1 MVGKLVVGSMP
12 IGNPDDITI
21 RMLNAIHDC
30 DIIYSD
36 YLPDNIYN
44 LLKIYDIKK
53 EVVVLN
59 STNTMHADMDQV
71 DEVVSLISRGKNV
84 LLVAGEGQIGVAD
97 PGTQFIQACIA
108 KSLPY
113 TVLPGPSAFITAF
126 VASGIVNGD
135 FFISCNMSNPEQ
147 VLEKFRL
154 SNTPVVVLVWQDKL
168 QTILEYARDCFPI
181 NKQITLACDMT
192 MESEMFLTG
201 TAKQLLSNPK
211 FKLINKSTKIA
222 LVLHD
227 N

>member
-59 STNTMHADMDQV
+59 STNTMHADMSQV
-71 DEVVSLISRGKNV
+71 DDVVSLIYRGKKV
-84 LLVAGEGQIGVAD
+84 LLVAGEGQVGVAD
-97 PGTQFIQACIA
+97 PGTQFIQACIN

-168 QTILEYARDCFPI
+168 NSILEYARDCFPI

-201 TAKQLLSNPK
+201 TAKELLSNPK
-211 FKLINKSTKIA
+211 FKLISKSTKIA

>member
-1 MVGKLVVGSMP
+1 MTGKLIVGSMP
-12 IGNPDDITI
+12 IGNIDDITI

-36 YLPDNIYN
+36 YLPDNIHK
-44 LLKIYDIKK
+44 LLDAYDVTK

-59 STNTMHADMDQV
+59 STNTMYADVSQV
-71 DEVVSLISRGKNV
+71 QDVVSLVSRGKKV

-97 PGTQFIQACIA
+97 PGTQFIQACIE

-135 FFISCNMSNPEQ
+135 FFISCNMENPEQ
-147 VLEKFRL
+147 VLEKFRM
-154 SNTPVVVLVWQDKL
+154 SGTPVVVLVWQDKL
-168 QTILEYARDCFPI
+168 TSILEYVRDCFSI
-181 NKQITLACDMT
+181 NKTITLACDMT
-192 MESEMFLTG
+192 MDSEMFLTG
-201 TAKQLLSNPK
+201 TAKELLTNPK
-211 FKLINKSTKIA
+211 FKLINQSTKIA
-222 LVLHD
+222 LVMHD

>member
-1 MVGKLVVGSMP
+1 MIGKLIVGSMP
-12 IGNPDDITI
+12 IGNTDDITI

-30 DIIYSD
+30 DVIYSD
-36 YLPDNIYN
+36 YLPDNINN
-44 LLKIYDIKK
+44 LLKSYQIEK

-59 STNTMHADMDQV
+59 STNTMYADVSQV
-71 DEVVSLISRGKNV
+71 QDVVSLISRGKKV
-84 LLVAGEGQIGVAD
+84 LLVAGEGQVGVAD
-97 PGTQFIQACIA
+97 PGTQFVQACIE

-147 VLEKFRL
+147 VLEKFRM
-154 SNTPVVVLVWQDKL
+154 SGTPVVVLVWQDKL
-168 QTILEYARDCFPI
+168 TSILEYVRDCFSI
-181 NKQITLACDMT
+181 NKKITLACDMT

-201 TAKQLLSNPK
+201 TAKELLANPK
-211 FKLINKSTKIA
+211 FKLINQSTKIA
-222 LVLHD
+222 LVMHD

>member
-1 MVGKLVVGSMP
+1 MTGKLIVGSMP
-12 IGNPDDITI
+12 IGNIDDITI

-36 YLPDNIYN
+36 YLPDNIHK
-44 LLKIYDIKK
+44 LLDAYDVTK

-59 STNTMHADMDQV
+59 STNTMYADVSQV
-71 DEVVSLISRGKNV
+71 QDVVSLVSRGKKV

-97 PGTQFIQACIA
+97 PGTQFIQACIE

-147 VLEKFRL
+147 VLEKFRM
-154 SNTPVVVLVWQDKL
+154 SGTPVVVLVWQDKL
-168 QTILEYARDCFPI
+168 TSILEYVKDCFSI
-181 NKQITLACDMT
+181 NKRITLACDMT

-201 TAKQLLSNPK
+201 TAKELLANPK
-211 FKLINKSTKIA
+211 FKLINQSTKIA
-222 LVLHD
+222 LVMHD

>member
-1 MVGKLVVGSMP
+1 MIGKLIVGSMP

-30 DIIYSD
+30 DVIYSD
-36 YLPDNIYN
+36 YLPDNINN
-44 LLKIYDIKK
+44 LLKSYQIEK
-53 EVVVLN
+53 EVIVLN
-59 STNTMHADMDQV
+59 STNTMYADVSQV
-71 DEVVSLISRGKNV
+71 QDVVSLISRGKKV
-84 LLVAGEGQIGVAD
+84 LLVAGEGQVGVAD
-97 PGTQFIQACIA
+97 PGTQFVQACIE

-147 VLEKFRL
+147 VLEKFRI
-154 SNTPVVVLVWQDKL
+154 SGTPVVVLVWQDKI
-168 QTILEYARDCFPI
+168 TSILEYVRDCFSI
-181 NKQITLACDMT
+181 NKKITLACDMT

-201 TAKQLLSNPK
+201 TAKELLANPK
-211 FKLINKSTKIA
+211 FKLINQSTKIA
-222 LVLHD
+222 LVMHD

>member
-1 MVGKLVVGSMP
+1 MTGKLIVGSMP
-12 IGNPDDITI
+12 IGNIDDITI

-36 YLPDNIYN
+36 YLPDNIHK
-44 LLKIYDIKK
+44 LLDAYDVTK

-59 STNTMHADMDQV
+59 STNTMYADVSQV
-71 DEVVSLISRGKNV
+71 QDVVSLVSRGKKV

-97 PGTQFIQACIA
+97 PGTQFIQACIE

-147 VLEKFRL
+147 VLEKFRM
-154 SNTPVVVLVWQDKL
+154 SGTPVVVLVWQDKL
-168 QTILEYARDCFPI
+168 TSMLEYVRDCFSI
-181 NKQITLACDMT
+181 NKRITLACDMT

-201 TAKQLLSNPK
+201 TAKELLANPK
-211 FKLINKSTKIA
+211 FKLINQSTKIA
-222 LVLHD
+222 LVMHD

>member
-1 MVGKLVVGSMP
+1 MTGKLIVGSMP
-12 IGNPDDITI
+12 IGNIDDITI

-36 YLPDNIYN
+36 YLPDNIHK
-44 LLKIYDIKK
+44 LLDAYDVTK

-59 STNTMHADMDQV
+59 STNTMYADVSQV
-71 DEVVSLISRGKNV
+71 QDVVSLVSRGKKV

-97 PGTQFIQACIA
+97 PGTQFIQECIK

-135 FFISCNMSNPEQ
+135 FFISCNMENPEQ
-147 VLEKFRL
+147 VLEKFRM
-154 SNTPVVVLVWQDKL
+154 SGTPVVVLVWQDKL
-168 QTILEYARDCFPI
+168 TSILEYIRDCFSI
-181 NKQITLACDMT
+181 NKTITLACDMT
-192 MESEMFLTG
+192 MDSEMFLTG
-201 TAKQLLSNPK
+201 TAKELLANPK
-211 FKLINKSTKIA
+211 FKLINQSTKIA
-222 LVLHD
+222 LVMHD

>member
-1 MVGKLVVGSMP
+1 MIGKLIVGSMP
-12 IGNPDDITI
+12 IGNTDDITI

-30 DIIYSD
+30 DVIYSD
-36 YLPDNIYN
+36 YLPDNINN
-44 LLKIYDIKK
+44 LLKSYQIEK

-59 STNTMHADMDQV
+59 STNTMYADVSQV
-71 DEVVSLISRGKNV
+71 QDVVSLISRGKKV
-84 LLVAGEGQIGVAD
+84 LLVAGEGQVGVAD
-97 PGTQFIQACIA
+97 PGTQFVQACIE

-147 VLEKFRL
+147 VLEKFRV
-154 SNTPVVVLVWQDKL
+154 SGTPVVVLVWQDKL
-168 QTILEYARDCFPI
+168 TSILEYVRDCFSI
-181 NKQITLACDMT
+181 NKKITLACDMT

-201 TAKQLLSNPK
+201 TAKELLANPK
-211 FKLINKSTKIA
+211 FKLINQSTKIA
-222 LVLHD
+222 LVMHD

>member
-1 MVGKLVVGSMP
+1 MTGKLIVGSMP
-12 IGNPDDITI
+12 IGNIDDITI

-36 YLPDNIYN
+36 YLPDNIHK
-44 LLKIYDIKK
+44 LLDAYDVTK

-59 STNTMHADMDQV
+59 STNTMYADVSQV
-71 DEVVSLISRGKNV
+71 QDVVSLVSRGKKV

-97 PGTQFIQACIA
+97 PGTQFIQACIE

-147 VLEKFRL
+147 VLEKFRM
-154 SNTPVVVLVWQDKL
+154 SGTPVVVLVWQDKL
-168 QTILEYARDCFPI
+168 TSMLEYVRDCFSI
-181 NKQITLACDMT
+181 NKRITLACDMT
-192 MESEMFLTG
+192 ME
-201 TAKQLLSNPK
+201 
-211 FKLINKSTKIA
+211 
-222 LVLHD
+222 
-227 N
+227 

>member
-1 MVGKLVVGSMP
+1 MIGKLIVGSMP

-30 DIIYSD
+30 DVIYSD
-36 YLPDNIYN
+36 YLPDNINN
-44 LLKIYDIKK
+44 LLKSYQIEK

-59 STNTMHADMDQV
+59 STNTMYADVSQV
-71 DEVVSLISRGKNV
+71 QDVVSLISRGKKV
-84 LLVAGEGQIGVAD
+84 LLVAGEGQVGVAD
-97 PGTQFIQACIA
+97 PGTQFVQACIE

-147 VLEKFRL
+147 VLEKFRM
-154 SNTPVVVLVWQDKL
+154 SGTPVVVLVWQDKL
-168 QTILEYARDCFPI
+168 TSILEYVRDCFSI
-181 NKQITLACDMT
+181 NKRITLACDMT

-201 TAKQLLSNPK
+201 TAKELLANPK
-211 FKLINKSTKIA
+211 FKLINQSTKIA
-222 LVLHD
+222 LVMHD

>member
-1 MVGKLVVGSMP
+1 
-12 IGNPDDITI
+12 
-21 RMLNAIHDC
+21 MLNAIHDC

-36 YLPDNIYN
+36 YLPDNIHK
-44 LLKIYDIKK
+44 LLDAYDVTK

-59 STNTMHADMDQV
+59 STNTMYADVSQV
-71 DEVVSLISRGKNV
+71 QDVVSLVSRGKKV

-97 PGTQFIQACIA
+97 PGTQFIQACIE

-147 VLEKFRL
+147 VLEKFRM
-154 SNTPVVVLVWQDKL
+154 SGTPVVVLVWQDKL
-168 QTILEYARDCFPI
+168 TSILEYVKDCFSI
-181 NKQITLACDMT
+181 NKRITLACDMT

-201 TAKQLLSNPK
+201 TAKELLANPK
-211 FKLINKSTKIA
+211 FKLINQSTKIA
-222 LVLHD
+222 LVMHD

>member
-1 MVGKLVVGSMP
+1 MTGKLIVGSMP
-12 IGNPDDITI
+12 IGNIDDITI

-36 YLPDNIYN
+36 YLPDNIHK
-44 LLKIYDIKK
+44 LLDAYDVTK

-59 STNTMHADMDQV
+59 STNTMYADVSQV
-71 DEVVSLISRGKNV
+71 QDVVSLVSRGKKV

-97 PGTQFIQACIA
+97 PGTQFIQACIE

-135 FFISCNMSNPEQ
+135 FFISCNMEKPEQ
-147 VLEKFRL
+147 VLEKFRM
-154 SNTPVVVLVWQDKL
+154 SGTPVVVLVWQDKL
-168 QTILEYARDCFPI
+168 TSILEYVRDCFSI
-181 NKQITLACDMT
+181 NKTITLACDMT
-192 MESEMFLTG
+192 MDSEMFLTG
-201 TAKQLLSNPK
+201 TAKELLANPK
-211 FKLINKSTKIA
+211 FKLINQSTKIA
-222 LVLHD
+222 LVMHD

>member
-1 MVGKLVVGSMP
+1 MTGKLIVGSMP
-12 IGNPDDITI
+12 IGNIDDITI

-36 YLPDNIYN
+36 YLPDNIHK
-44 LLKIYDIKK
+44 LLDAYDVTK

-59 STNTMHADMDQV
+59 STNTMYADVSQV
-71 DEVVSLISRGKNV
+71 QDVVSLVSRGKKV

-97 PGTQFIQACIA
+97 PGTQFIQACIE

-135 FFISCNMSNPEQ
+135 FFISCNMENPEQ
-147 VLEKFRL
+147 VLEKFRM
-154 SNTPVVVLVWQDKL
+154 SGTPVVVLVWQDKL
-168 QTILEYARDCFPI
+168 TSILEYVRDCFSI
-181 NKQITLACDMT
+181 NKTITLACDMT
-192 MESEMFLTG
+192 MDSEMFLTG
-201 TAKQLLSNPK
+201 TAKELLANPK
-211 FKLINKSTKIA
+211 FKLINQSTKIA
-222 LVLHD
+222 LVMHD